1 MTRHVEI
8 SEKAEKMPQTAQRD
22 RGVGGKSTF
31 SVTRGEDAVPAR
43 SRDTNNSPVCGHVH
57 FLDFGRQSLLLLI
70 LFTVSRVK
78 IGCRLRGPTFIVH
91 TAPAYGRGR
100 EGEFK

>member
-1 MTRHVEI
+1 MTRHVVEI

-43 SRDTNNSPVCGHVH
+43 SRDTNNSP
-57 FLDFGRQSLLLLI
+57 
-70 LFTVSRVK
+70 RV
-78 IGCRLRGPTFIVH
+78 RLRPCSFPSRYVGKSRYCGFYSKGD
-91 TAPAYGRGR
+91 AR
-100 EGEFK
+100 